1 LQDLRKLA
9 SRKHRRQKAAR
20 LTLPYQTPKL
30 CRGPLVPAA
39 GASLSQC
46 GGAKNMPMVLLVY
59 GVAAIPVLWGICP
72 ESAKYCL
79 FIGRNKADWEEI
91 VRCGNVVWDG
101 WMPEL

>member
-1 LQDLRKLA
+1 
-9 SRKHRRQKAAR
+9 
-20 LTLPYQTPKL
+20 
-30 CRGPLVPAA
+30 
-39 GASLSQC
+39 
-46 GGAKNMPMVLLVY
+46 MPMVLLVY